1 MTYKTTFGSFRLLLG
16 IALLGSVV
24 WQITDRIANNLF
36 RPLEYFTYLSID
48 SAIYAGVVL
57 LFSGALLL
65 NHKRETVRLN
75 VIRLGATVAMI
86 VVGAGY
92 HLFLGDESGSPLDVG
107 YDWPVLPNLIIHTYA
122 PILVTL
128 DYLFSVKGPKPSLSK
143 APWLLIFPL
152 IWITYSI
159 IRGSIDDVW
168 PYWFLNPEEVGVGGV
183 AIYIIGFAIFG
194 LGLGFTLLVLR
205 RLMQKIT
212 GH

>member
-1 MTYKTTFGSFRLLLG
+1 MTYKSFFGSFRLLLG

-24 WQITDRIANNLF
+24 WQIADRIANNLF

-48 SAIYAGVVL
+48 STIYAGVVL
-57 LFSGALLL
+57 LISGALLL
-65 NHKRETVRLN
+65 SHKRETTRVN

-86 VVGAGY
+86 VISAGY
-92 HLFLGDESGSPLDVG
+92 HLFLGDASGSPLDVG
-107 YDWPVLPNLIIHTYA
+107 YDWPVLPNLIIHTYG

-128 DYLFSVKGPKPSLSK
+128 DYLLSVKGPKTSLSK

-152 IWITYSI
+152 IWVTYSM

-168 PYWFLNPEEVGVGGV
+168 PYWFLNPGEVGVGGI

-194 LGLGFTLLVLR
+194 LGLGYTLLALR
-205 RLMQKIT
+205 RLIQKIT